1 MWLSGYIVELGRF
14 AMGLSVTK
22 RTGAT
27 DHLAQDKVARV
38 TGGFYLAYILA
49 SVLAVLR
56 QVIGRSCPFG
66 DR

>member
-1 MWLSGYIVELGRF
+1 
-14 AMGLSVTK
+14 MGTPLERYGT
-22 RTGAT
+22 
-27 DHLAQDKVARV
+27 
-38 TGGFYLAYILA
+38 TGGFSLAYILA